1 VALLLRILLIF
12 ALIALNAFFVTAEY
26 ALLGSRRSAL
36 EHLAAVGKSPAKA
49 ALALLSDFTLLVS
62 GVQLGTTA
70 ASVLLGWLGESIL
83 VRIFEPAFMRALPRH
98 AALAA
103 HSASAALSLVFITT
117 LLTVLGELVPKALA
131 YERAERAAMVVAPP
145 VAFFLRFARAPVAAL
160 NGAANLV
167 LRALGHRAGRIQRTP
182 PTADEVK
189 LIVAGIRKRGLLA
202 EVQEEMIRGVFDLD
216 HVLVREIMVPRLKIT
231 CLPLTRDPKA
241 LLDRIVADQHSRIP
255 IYDGSPDHIVG
266 ILYTK
271 DLFAVILDRMKKSVP
286 LDSPLP
292 LRSIL
297 HQPMIVPEAM
307 PLSQMLERARRRRS
321 QMALVVDE
329 FGTFVGIVTIED
341 VLEQIVGEIHDEYDE
356 EEQGARK
363 ISEGA
368 LELDGVLSLRE
379 LEDDYGIALP
389 RNAGYQTLAGFML
402 ARLGVIPAG
411 GEEVVYEGYRFT
423 VTNLQG
429 HRIAAVRIER
439 VPLEAGKSNPQTA
452 RIAPLKESVS
462 KVDVPLSNKNG

>member
-1 VALLLRILLIF
+1 MAVVLRTFLIL

-36 EHLAAVGKSPAKA
+36 EQLARAGKTQART
-49 ALALLSDFTLLVS
+49 ALYLLSDFTLLIS

-83 VRIFEPAFMRALPRH
+83 ARALEPALADALPHH

-103 HSASAALSLVFITT
+103 HSIAAAIAFLLITA

-131 YERAERAAMVVAPP
+131 YERAERTAMLVAQP
-145 VAFFLRFARAPVAAL
+145 VALFLRLARAPVAAL

-167 LRALGHRAGRIQRTP
+167 LRALGHHPGKIQRTP

-189 LIVAGIRKRGLLA
+189 LIVSGIRKRGLLA
-202 EVQEEMIRGVFDLD
+202 EVQEEMIHGVFDLD
-216 HVLVREIMVPRLKIT
+216 RVLVREIMVPRLKIT
-231 CLPLTRDPKA
+231 CLPLTRDPKV
-241 LLDRIVADQHSRIP
+241 LLDQIVADQHSRIP
-255 IYDGSPDHIVG
+255 IYEGSPDHIVG

-271 DLFAVILDRMKKSVP
+271 DLFAVILDRMKKGVP
-286 LDSPLP
+286 LESPLA

-356 EEQGARK
+356 ENEDVQE
-363 ISEGA
+363 ISENA
-368 LELDGVLSLRE
+368 VEIDGSLSLRQ
-379 LEDDYGIALP
+379 LEEDYGIALP
-389 RNAGYQTLAGFML
+389 RDPGYQTVAGFIL
-402 ARLGVIPAG
+402 TRLGVIPAG
-411 GEEVVYEGYRFT
+411 GEEVVFGGHRFT
-423 VTNLQG
+423 VAGLQG
-429 HRIAAVRIER
+429 HRIARVRVER
-439 VPLEAGKSNPQTA
+439 LPLESRKSKIETRN
-452 RIAPLKESVS
+452 
-462 KVDVPLSNKNG
+462 

>member
-1 VALLLRILLIF
+1 MAVVLRTFLIL

-36 EHLAAVGKSPAKA
+36 EQLARAGKTQART
-49 ALALLSDFTLLVS
+49 ALSLLSDFTLLIS

-83 VRIFEPAFMRALPRH
+83 ARGLEPALANALPHH

-103 HSASAALSLVFITT
+103 HSIAAAIAFLLITA

-131 YERAERAAMVVAPP
+131 YERAERTAMLVAQP
-145 VAFFLRFARAPVAAL
+145 VALFLRLARAPVAAL

-167 LRALGHRAGRIQRTP
+167 LRALGHHPGKIQRTP

-189 LIVAGIRKRGLLA
+189 LIVSGIRKRGLLA
-202 EVQEEMIRGVFDLD
+202 EVQEEMIHGVFDLD
-216 HVLVREIMVPRLKIT
+216 RVLVREIMVPRLRIT
-231 CLPLTRDPKA
+231 CLPLTRDPKV
-241 LLDRIVADQHSRIP
+241 LLDQIVADQHSRIP
-255 IYDGSPDHIVG
+255 IYEGSPDHIVG

-271 DLFAVILDRMKKSVP
+271 DLFAVILDRMKKGVP
-286 LDSPLP
+286 LESPLA

-356 EEQGARK
+356 ENEDVQE
-363 ISEGA
+363 ISENA
-368 LELDGVLSLRE
+368 VEIDGSLSLRQ
-379 LEDDYGIALP
+379 LEEDYGIALP
-389 RNAGYQTLAGFML
+389 RDPGYQTVAGFIL
-402 ARLGVIPAG
+402 TRLGVIPAG
-411 GEEVVYEGYRFT
+411 GEEVVFGGHRFT
-423 VTNLQG
+423 VAGLQG
-429 HRIAAVRIER
+429 HRIARVRVER
-439 VPLEAGKSNPQTA
+439 LPLESRKSKIETRN
-452 RIAPLKESVS
+452 
-462 KVDVPLSNKNG
+462 

>member
-1 VALLLRILLIF
+1 MAVVLRALLIL

-36 EHLAAVGKSPAKA
+36 EQLARAGKTQARA

-83 VRIFEPAFMRALPRH
+83 VRAIEPAFADTLPHH

-103 HSASAALSLVFITT
+103 HSISAAVSLVLITT

-131 YERAERAAMVVAPP
+131 YERAERTAMLVAQP
-145 VAFFLRFARAPVAAL
+145 VALFLRLARAPVAAL
-160 NGAANLV
+160 NGAANLM
-167 LRALGHRAGRIQRTP
+167 LRALGHRPGKIQRTP

-189 LIVAGIRKRGLLA
+189 LIVSGIRKRGLLA
-202 EVQEEMIRGVFDLD
+202 EVQEEMIHGVFDLD
-216 HVLVREIMVPRLKIT
+216 RVLVREIMVPRLKIT

-241 LLDRIVADQHSRIP
+241 LLDQIVADQHSRIP
-255 IYDGSPDHIVG
+255 IYEGSPDHIIG

-271 DLFAVILDRMKKSVP
+271 DLFAVILDRMKKGVP
-286 LDSPLP
+286 LESPLV

-329 FGTFVGIVTIED
+329 FGTFVGVVTIED
-341 VLEQIVGEIHDEYDE
+341 VLEQIVGDIHDEYDE
-356 EEQGARK
+356 EKEEVRQ
-363 ISEGA
+363 ISEDA
-368 LELDGVLSLRE
+368 VEIDGSLSLRE

-389 RNAGYQTLAGFML
+389 RDVGYQTLAGFLL

-411 GEEVVYEGYRFT
+411 GEAVVYGGHRFT
-423 VTNLQG
+423 VGDLQG
-429 HRIAAVRIER
+429 HRIARVRVERLPLLQAAVGGATK
-439 VPLEAGKSNPQTA
+439 PPA
-452 RIAPLKESVS
+452 
-462 KVDVPLSNKNG
+462 

>member
-1 VALLLRILLIF
+1 MAVVLRTFLIL

-36 EHLAAVGKSPAKA
+36 EQLARAGKTQART
-49 ALALLSDFTLLVS
+49 ALSLLSDFTLLIS

-83 VRIFEPAFMRALPRH
+83 ARGLEPALANALPHH

-103 HSASAALSLVFITT
+103 HSIAAAIAFLLITA

-131 YERAERAAMVVAPP
+131 YERAERTAMLVAQP
-145 VAFFLRFARAPVAAL
+145 VALFLRLARAPVAAL

-167 LRALGHRAGRIQRTP
+167 LRALGHHPGKIQRTP

-189 LIVAGIRKRGLLA
+189 LIVSGIRKRGLLA
-202 EVQEEMIRGVFDLD
+202 EVQEEMIHGVFDLD
-216 HVLVREIMVPRLKIT
+216 RVLVREIMVPRLRIT
-231 CLPLTRDPKA
+231 CLPLTRDPKV
-241 LLDRIVADQHSRIP
+241 LLDQIVADQHSRIP
-255 IYDGSPDHIVG
+255 IYEGSPDHIVG

-271 DLFAVILDRMKKSVP
+271 DLFAVILDRMK
-286 LDSPLP
+286 
-292 LRSIL
+292 
-297 HQPMIVPEAM
+297 MIVPEAM

-356 EEQGARK
+356 ENEDVQE
-363 ISEGA
+363 ISENA
-368 LELDGVLSLRE
+368 VEIDGSLSLRQ
-379 LEDDYGIALP
+379 LEEDYGIALP
-389 RNAGYQTLAGFML
+389 RDPGYQTVAGFIL
-402 ARLGVIPAG
+402 TRLGVIPAG
-411 GEEVVYEGYRFT
+411 GEEVVFGGHRFT
-423 VTNLQG
+423 VAGLQG
-429 HRIAAVRIER
+429 HRIARVRVER
-439 VPLEAGKSNPQTA
+439 LPLESRKSKIVTRN
-452 RIAPLKESVS
+452 
-462 KVDVPLSNKNG
+462 